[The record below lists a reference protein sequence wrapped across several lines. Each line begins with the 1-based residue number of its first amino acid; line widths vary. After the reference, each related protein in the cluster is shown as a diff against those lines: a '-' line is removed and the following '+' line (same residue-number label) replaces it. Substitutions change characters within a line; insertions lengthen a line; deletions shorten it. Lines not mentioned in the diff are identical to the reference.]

1 MTKLIK
7 IGSGRATS
15 WVLCH
20 TFESPGCYYLNDE
33 WFLISILFLVKA
45 LGIFIWDIQTRSI

>member
-33 WFLISILFLVKA
+33 WFLISIFFLVKA
-45 LGIFIWDIQTRSI
+45 LVIYRQGQFNL